1 MGPTETKLGDV
12 VVYDKETGER
22 IMGFDLAT
30 CPDLTC
36 ETQTAFNERITG
48 FDDLSGGF
56 TMTIVYPRLSRK
68 RFVKKLMSIGI
79 PRNVANRYAKYC
91 AETKSPYGQQWHR
104 IYWMGIFG

>member
-1 MGPTETKLGDV
+1 MGFESYKPLGLV
-12 VVYDKETGER
+12 AYDRETGER
-22 IMGFDLAT
+22 IIGFDLAT

-36 ETQTAFNERITG
+36 ETQTTSNERITG

-56 TMTIVYPRLSRK
+56 TMHIVYPKFSRK
-68 RFVKKLMSIGI
+68 RFVKKLMSIGV